1 MITFINDKFY
11 NYNFQ
16 TRIKQRVT
24 RLENGPAISTDPDD
38 WALTF
43 SFKVLKEKG
52 GARLELRIPMSQFST
67 ALPLYWKDLL
77 CQKQPSWPVEV
88 AKIRICNVYEP
99 GSHKEE
105 KAQKMW

>member
-38 WALTF
+38 
-43 SFKVLKEKG
+43 
-52 GARLELRIPMSQFST
+52 
-67 ALPLYWKDLL
+67 
-77 CQKQPSWPVEV
+77 
-88 AKIRICNVYEP
+88 
-99 GSHKEE
+99 
-105 KAQKMW
+105 